1 MYHLF
6 SSLLFFVLFVTR
18 CEILEKEPTNKDLL
32 FRIFLKGMIVD
43 VITSGIH
50 RVQPVIVPG
59 TEPSEV
65 IHTVTEVY
73 AVANP
78 NLVCQY
84 GDAELCDIRAFGYTS
99 GFVRVMGGVRAAP
112 FPHGLGGNGVIPIP
126 ATPRVYTFY
135 VNEPVIAVTFAPDG
149 LTLGVLY
156 KSCLVVVAN
165 DTRRVFYFGQN
176 HIDTF
181 ENLYMSEEYAYVT
194 TTTDE
199 ILKFYLLGPDY
210 DLVRLH
216 VPRSVRTFLSET
228 NEWVTYDDAR
238 NLVVF
243 SNGDNVLVPAMVGAV
258 RRLVP
263 TLDRNH
269 IWALTNTELVL
280 VCRVEMS
287 TAVLPIQTAL
297 VEELLV
303 LPYRMGIVIGWYEEP
318 VRVLH
323 LKSFEFLHTTGEI
336 VQTGSVSV
344 PFHTAPRALALPAS
358 PFTRFNTA
366 HALMLMHRLTRADVV
381 FGEHIFPEADDDS
394 GTETESDDE
403 DDDADDEDED
413 EDDAVIVSFNYPQ
426 PLVGLQMIIQRTRE
440 YLPTLCESFAH
451 WTPVQFEAVLEAA
464 YSFARPFRLLNQQA
478 AMLLYAKEN
487 HKMYAQMIDECV
499 RHFSDFYGG
508 SATMGLLEGSSSEI
522 DFEPYSLIQSR
533 VESVSV
539 VHHQNPEESERVLL
553 KHLKFSETTIGDRL
567 ELEALEFRVDMAYH
581 LATQFRGIEADTI
594 HAVNTGIISTMNC
607 CLTEVRDMIE
617 ALTFQRKLMK
627 IVARVLTQPD
637 EPVSAKRLLREEDGP
652 PSKKLSGGV

>member
-1 MYHLF
+1 
-6 SSLLFFVLFVTR
+6 
-18 CEILEKEPTNKDLL
+18 
-32 FRIFLKGMIVD
+32 MIVD
-43 VITSGIH
+43 VVTAGIH

-59 TEPSEV
+59 ALPSEV
-65 IHTVTEVY
+65 VHTVTEVY

-99 GFVRVMGGVRAAP
+99 GFVRVMGGIRAAS
-112 FPHGLGGNGVIPIP
+112 FPLALGGGGGVIPVP

-135 VNEPVIAVTFAPDG
+135 VDEPVIAVMFAPDG

-181 ENLYMSEEYAYVT
+181 EHLYMSEEYAYIT

-210 DLVRLH
+210 DLVRIS

-228 NEWVTYDDAR
+228 DEWVTYDEAR
-238 NLVVF
+238 RLVVF
-243 SNGDNVLVPAMVGAV
+243 GNGDQVLVPTMVGSV
-258 RRLVP
+258 RKLVP

-269 IWALTNTELVL
+269 VWAITNTELVL
-280 VCRVEMS
+280 VCRVELS
-287 TAVLPIQTAL
+287 TAVLPIQIAS
-297 VEELLV
+297 VDDILV
-303 LPYRMGIVIGWYEEP
+303 LPYRMGIMVGWYEEP
-318 VRVLH
+318 VRILH
-323 LKSFEFLHTTGEI
+323 LKSFEFMHTTGEI
-336 VQTGSVSV
+336 LQTGSVSV

-366 HALMLMHRLTRADVV
+366 HAVMIMQRLTRADVV
-381 FGEHIFPEADDDS
+381 FGEHIFPDPDS
-394 GTETESDDE
+394 SGSETESDSDDE
-403 DDDADDEDED
+403 DDDADDENED
-413 EDDAVIVSFNYPQ
+413 EDDVVAVSFNYPQ
-426 PLVGLQMIIQRTRE
+426 PATGLQMIIQRTRE

-451 WTPVQFEAVLEAA
+451 WTPVQFEAVLKAA
-464 YSFARPFRLLNQQA
+464 YSFVRPFRLLNQQA

-487 HKMYAQMIDECV
+487 HKLYAQMIEDTV
-499 RHFSDFYGG
+499 RTFSDFYGG
-508 SATMGLLEGSSSEI
+508 SVSMGLLDGSDEI

-533 VESVSV
+533 VELTSTQQQQTS
-539 VHHQNPEESERVLL
+539 PEEAERVLAT
-553 KHLKFSETTIGDRL
+553 HLKFSETTIGDRL

-581 LATQFRGIEADTI
+581 LATQFKGIEADTI

-607 CLTEVRDMIE
+607 CLTEVRDLITSI
-617 ALTFQRKLMK
+617 TFQRKLMK
-627 IVARVLTQPD
+627 IVARVLLTQPD
-637 EPVSAKRLLREEDGP
+637 EPVSAKRLLSEASDP
-652 PSKKLSGGV
+652 PLKKLSEGV

>member
-1 MYHLF
+1 
-6 SSLLFFVLFVTR
+6 
-18 CEILEKEPTNKDLL
+18 
-32 FRIFLKGMIVD
+32 MIVD

-59 TEPSEV
+59 AEPPEV
-65 IHTVTEVY
+65 IHAVSELY
-73 AVANP
+73 SVANP

-112 FPHGLGGNGVIPIP
+112 FPNGLGGNGVIPIP
-126 ATPRVYTFY
+126 AAPRVYTFY
-135 VNEPVIAVTFAPDG
+135 VNEPVIAVAFAPDG
-149 LTLGVLY
+149 LTMGVLY
-156 KSCLVVVAN
+156 KSCMVVVAN

-176 HIDTF
+176 HTDTF
-181 ENLYMSEEYAYVT
+181 EQLYMSEEYAYIT

-216 VPRSVRTFLSET
+216 VPRSARVFLSET
-228 NEWVTYDDAR
+228 DEWVLYDDAR
-238 NLVVF
+238 NMVVF
-243 SNGDNVLVPAMVGAV
+243 GNGDSVLVPAMVGPI
-258 RRLVP
+258 RKLVP

-269 IWALTNTELVL
+269 VWALTNTELVL
-280 VCRVEMS
+280 VCRAELS

-297 VEELLV
+297 VEDLLV
-303 LPYRMGIVIGWYEEP
+303 LPYRMGIVVGWYEEP

-323 LKSFEFLHTTGEI
+323 LKSFEFMHTTGAI

-366 HALMLMHRLTRADVV
+366 HALMIMNRLTRADVV

-394 GTETESDDE
+394 DTETESDDE
-403 DDDADDEDED
+403 EEDAEDE
-413 EDDAVIVSFNYPQ
+413 ESVDAVNVSFHYPQ
-426 PLVGLQMIIQRTRE
+426 PPTGLQMIIQRTRE
-440 YLPTLCESFAH
+440 YLPTLCESFVH
-451 WTPVQFEAVLEAA
+451 WTPVQFEAVLKAA

-487 HKMYAQMIDECV
+487 HKMYAQMIEETV

-508 SATMGLLEGSSSEI
+508 SATMGLLEGSNEI
-522 DFEPYSLIQSR
+522 EFEPYSLIQSQ
-533 VESVSV
+533 VESLSTR
-539 VHHQNPEESERVLL
+539 QNPEEAERVLL

-607 CLTEVRDMIE
+607 CLTEVKDMIE

-627 IVARVLTQPD
+627 IVARVLTCVD
-637 EPVSAKRLLREEDGP
+637 EPVSTKRTFSDASGP